1 MLPNLHST
9 KVSATLPVFPKSYYA
24 YPQLLIRKANVL
36 AAKAGARIFGE
47 FSVPDM
53 VDYGRI
59 PELPLVWKSIESTG
73 RMGLLCRALVRC
85 RAVLILRHPCGYVAS
100 VVRGEAA
107 HKFEGRTRS
116 HEDFGLFAKM
126 IETEQARRYGLTVD
140 ALKAMHPL
148 ERLAW
153 RWAIYYEKA
162 IDDTAELENCRYVLY
177 ENICKQPYDESR
189 GLFNFTG
196 LRWNEQTTNFPPTI
210 PYSRTRSSLLIA
222 GEANSRSRISN
233 A

>member
-1 MLPNLHST
+1 
-9 KVSATLPVFPKSYYA
+9 
-24 YPQLLIRKANVL
+24 
-36 AAKAGARIFGE
+36 
-47 FSVPDM
+47 
-53 VDYGRI
+53 
-59 PELPLVWKSIESTG
+59 
-73 RMGLLCRALVRC
+73 
-85 RAVLILRHPCGYVAS
+85 LILRHPCGYVAS

-140 ALKAMHPL
+140 ALKTMHPL

-162 IDDTAELENCRYVLY
+162 IDDTAELENCRHVLY

-189 GLFNFTG
+189 ALFDFTG
-196 LRWNEQTTNFPPTI
+196 LQWNEQTTSFIRQSTTSNDPAY
-210 PYSRTRSSLLIA
+210 YSIFKDPLESAYRWKSELTKQDI
-222 GEANSRSRISN
+222 ERIVAIVRN
-233 A
+233 TKPGRLYAEVARG